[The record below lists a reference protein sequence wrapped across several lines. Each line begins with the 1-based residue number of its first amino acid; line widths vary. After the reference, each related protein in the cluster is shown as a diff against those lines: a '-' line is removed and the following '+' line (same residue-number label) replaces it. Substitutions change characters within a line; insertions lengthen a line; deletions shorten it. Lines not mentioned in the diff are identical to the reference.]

1 MGVAEAMKADMIDP
15 SGISIGQVATLE
27 HERARL
33 LPGGL
38 ARFTGLEWEATM
50 DYMTQSDKE
59 RLEQELKDRTRKRKE
74 LSDRIGRAREMG
86 DLKENAEYHAAREDQ
101 GLNEARIHD
110 LKEKLSNVVITD
122 TEAVPDGMVFV
133 GTTVKLKDLS
143 SGSEEIYKL
152 VGEMS
157 GSFDLEVIEVTPN
170 STLGMGLMKAKVG
183 ETLSVDLPRGT
194 KSYEIVE
201 IL

>member
-50 DYMTQSDKE
+50 EYMTQSDKE

-110 LKEKLSNVVITD
+110 LKEKLSNVVIAD
-122 TEAVPDGMVFV
+122 TEAVPEGMVFV
-133 GTTVKLKDLS
+133 GTTVKLKDTS
-143 SGSEEIYKL
+143 SGNEEVYKL

-157 GSFDLEVIEVTPN
+157 GSFDSEVIEVTPN
-170 STLGMGLMKAKVG
+170 SALGMGLMKAKVG